1 MTPAGRHPEELP
13 GTDDAYLGSD
23 GPSSQ
28 DLARAERIGMTLSI
42 PESIQEHAEERLSP
56 HVLGL
61 RRKAQIDGF
70 KRFLEL
76 ETQRLRMRHRSG
88 NGGLQIASIRS
99 HQIDLVV
106 TRICRLVAA
115 ETSSLYDH
123 DLEKVAVVALGGYG
137 RAELA
142 PFSDV
147 DLLFLHSGKAPTEVR
162 PFAEE
167 VLKLL
172 WDVGLTVGH
181 SFRSARECVEM
192 ARDDLHSRTALT
204 ESRVVTGSG
213 LLFEELQKQLATG
226 LLKDPRATEAFL
238 ESMRVELADR
248 RTRFGAVAVQE
259 PNVKE
264 GVGGLR
270 DLHAILWVG
279 HARSG
284 NAGLAALHAEGLLS
298 APELRTAQRSR
309 EFLSRVRN
317 ELHFSAGRK
326 NDSITLELQESVAA
340 SLGYEARG
348 GLHASE
354 IFMRDYYRRAS
365 ELHAVVRAFL
375 LRHLDPPSRGLLS
388 GLRPWR
394 FRGPFEV
401 RDRSLHLR
409 GAHLEGGPLQLME
422 AFAAAQ
428 AEGLSLSD
436 ELKNAIRAKLHRVD
450 KPFRASREAGAAF
463 LQILSRR
470 GRVGPVLRAMHETGF
485 LGRYIPEWARIT
497 FLVQHDFFH
506 RYTVDE
512 HSLRAVE
519 ALDAVVAGGDPAAVP
534 FGRILDD
541 VADAGPLYLGMLLH
555 DIGKGRGGRHV
566 EVGIRLASRIV
577 ERIGLERPTA
587 EDVVFLVSTHL
598 EMSRVSQ
605 QRDLSEPSLIA
616 SFAKQMGSL
625 ERLDMLMLLTYADH
639 RAVAPGI
646 WNEWKGTLL
655 FELYKR
661 SRAFLAGSA
670 EEESED
676 DGARA
681 LAVERLR
688 SDFPAPELERHFA
701 TLPERY
707 LRATDAEHMARHL
720 RLIASRGDAPVALAW
735 QDLDDGQCTELA
747 VTAEDRPGFFAKV
760 AGTLTANGINILS
773 VDLFSRED
781 GVVLDT
787 FKLSEQSGH
796 RPVKVA
802 RQAKVAAELA
812 EAVAGRLDVQ
822 DSVKRW
828 LARNPQKVRRAWG
841 RAARGPSVRFD
852 NEVSASATVID
863 VRAQDRPGLAFTIA
877 DTLARLGLNITFAK
891 IATDRA
897 LALDI
902 FYVTEDGRKL
912 EPEALLRVETALLPA
927 LGAERAKSTKER
939 K

>member
-1 MTPAGRHPEELP
+1 
-13 GTDDAYLGSD
+13 
-23 GPSSQ
+23 
-28 DLARAERIGMTLSI
+28 MTLSI
-42 PESIQEHAEERLSP
+42 PESIQEHADERLAP

-76 ETQRLRMRHRSG
+76 EAQRLRMRHRSG

-162 PFAEE
+162 PFVEE

-192 ARDDLHSRTALT
+192 ARSDLHSRTALT
-204 ESRVVTGSG
+204 EARVVTGSAS
-213 LLFEELQKQLATG
+213 LFENLQTQLDAG
-226 LLKDPRATEAFL
+226 LLKDPRATETFL

-284 NAGLAALHAEGLLS
+284 NAGIAALHDDGLLT
-298 APELRTAQRSR
+298 AAELRVAHRSR
-309 EFLSRVRN
+309 EFLSLVRN

-326 NDSITLELQESVAA
+326 NDTLALDLQESVAVN
-340 SLGYEARG
+340 LGYVARG

-354 IFMRDYYRRAS
+354 VFMREYYRRAS
-365 ELHAVVRAFL
+365 ELHAATRAFL
-375 LRHLDPPSRGLLS
+375 LRHLDPPSRPLLS

-409 GAHLEGGPLQLME
+409 GTHLEGGPLQLME
-422 AFAAAQ
+422 AFSAAQ
-428 AEGLSLSD
+428 TEGLSLSD

-450 KPFRASREAGAAF
+450 KPFRESREAGAAF

-470 GRVGPVLRAMHETGF
+470 GRVGPALRAMHETGF
-485 LGRYIPEWARIT
+485 LGRYVPEWARIT

-519 ALDAVVAGGDPAAVP
+519 ALDAVVAGGDPAAAP
-534 FGRILDD
+534 FGRIFDD
-541 VADAGPLYLGMLLH
+541 VDAGPLYFGMLLH

-566 EVGIRLASRIV
+566 EVGTRLASRIV
-577 ERIGLERPTA
+577 ERMGLGRPTA
-587 EDVVFLVSTHL
+587 EDVVFLVSAHL

-605 QRDLSEPSLIA
+605 QRDLSETSLIA
-616 SFAKQMGSL
+616 SFARQMGSL
-625 ERLDMLMLLTYADH
+625 ERLDMLLLLTYADH

-646 WNEWKGTLL
+646 WNEWKGALL
-655 FELYKR
+655 FELYRR

-670 EEESED
+670 EEKGAG

-701 TLPERY
+701 MLPERY

-720 RLIASRGDAPVALAW
+720 KLIASRGDAPVALDW
-735 QDLDDGQCTELA
+735 RDLDDGQCTELT

-796 RPVKVA
+796 RPVKTD
-802 RQAKVAAELA
+802 RQAKVAAELG

-822 DSVKRW
+822 DSVKRR
-828 LARNPQKVRRAWG
+828 LAHNPQKVRRPWG

-852 NEVSASATVID
+852 NDVSASATVID

-877 DTLARLGLNITFAK
+877 DTLARLRLNITFAK

-902 FYVTEDGRKL
+902 FYVTDDGRKL